1 LGYWREQLA
10 GLTPLELPT
19 DYARPA
25 LSSGRGEW
33 VKVVIGRELTER
45 LEEMSRREGVTL
57 FMALLAGFQI
67 LLERYCANGDVLVG
81 TDIANRNRKE
91 TETLI
96 GFFVNQ
102 LMLRTQIQRR
112 ETFLELLARVRE
124 TTLNAYAY
132 QDAPFEKVIEEL
144 QIKRDLTRSPLFQT
158 KIVLQNAPQDR
169 LQCGEAQIAGFM
181 QQELSANLE
190 LTLFLEEK
198 NGKISATAV
207 YAVDLFRQE
216 TMEKFLTRYLRL
228 LEQVAERPG
237 IKLEE
242 IELLGMEDKREILE
256 WNKTA
261 FTYRPAFVHELFE
274 EQAAR
279 RPQAIAAVHDGAQ
292 LSYGQLNQQAN
303 RIARYLRESGV
314 GPEVRVGIYL
324 ERNLEMMAALLG
336 TMKSGGAYVPL
347 EPGLPLERL
356 NYMIEDAQVEVLITN
371 RKLRAGLPV
380 YWGRLV
386 DLSEEQEQIAGQ
398 SGANAGVE
406 LASENLAYVIYTS
419 GSTGEPRGV
428 AVSHQGLRNYAQ
440 WSAAEYK
447 LGDGR
452 RSLGHSP
459 LSFDLT
465 VTSLLAPLTCGGMV
479 ELVVGG
485 LEGLAAAIAGI
496 RQGGALKLTPSHL
509 RALTVLPQSQKA
521 PMAEPGLRSGTSPEI
536 LAVVGGEAL
545 NWEDVRQL
553 RAQWG
558 RLRIVNEYGPTETV
572 VGCCVFDAA
581 EEDGGVAVPI
591 GRPIHNAQLYVLDQ
605 EMQMVPPGAVGE
617 LYIGG
622 VQLARGYLNHPDWTA
637 EKFLPNP
644 FASEEGERLYRS
656 GDRARL
662 RWDGG
667 LEYLGRLDDQVKIRG
682 YRIEMGEIE
691 AALQAHGAVE
701 QAAVVVREDREHD
714 KQLMAYVTIKEQAGV
729 EAGQLRLYLAG
740 RLPEYALPRAV
751 IALQEMPLTSN
762 GKVDRKQLADRDLQL
777 GAALEFRSA
786 RDTVEMV
793 LKQIWTEVLELE
805 NTGITDDFF
814 ALGGHSLKAVVLAHR
829 MAFTFK
835 KEIPAR
841 LIFDRPTIAAQAEF
855 LRKESGLS
863 VPGTLVPIQRSG
875 MRRPLFCVH
884 PFFGLAHCYHALSS
898 LLGPDQPL
906 YGLQSYGLEEGQ
918 TAFTTIEQM
927 AAFYLQAIRAVQPAG
942 PYQLAGWSMGAL
954 IAYEMAQQLTA
965 AGETVSFLGLLD
977 GRSRQAE
984 GAEEISQRDLP
995 RYLELAG
1002 LDIKIMENLSPD
1014 QIRRFGQVIESNQ
1027 RALQA
1032 YRIQIYSGGATLL
1045 RTPVAEGQD
1054 PSYGWAE
1061 FVKGTLR
1068 IYEIPGTHHA
1078 FLAAPAVAL
1087 VAQQL
1092 QLNMYAPEDRIAA
1105 QAGEEGRRKA
1115 CAANGREAER
1125 TRVTLSK
1132 AKG

>member
-1 LGYWREQLA
+1 
-10 GLTPLELPT
+10 
-19 DYARPA
+19 
-25 LSSGRGEW
+25 
-33 VKVVIGRELTER
+33 VKVVIGRELTEQ
-45 LEEMSRREGVTL
+45 LEELSRREGVTL
-57 FMALLAGFQI
+57 FMVLLAGFQ
-67 LLERYCANGDVLVG
+67 LLLRRYCANGDVMVG

-102 LMLRTQIQRR
+102 LMLRTQIQRG
-112 ETFLELLARVRE
+112 ETFQELLARVRE
-124 TTLNAYAY
+124 TTLDAYAY
-132 QDAPFEKVIEEL
+132 QDAPFEKVVEEL

-169 LQCGEAQIAGFM
+169 LQCGEAQIAGFVP
-181 QQELSANLE
+181 QELSANVE
-190 LTLFLEEK
+190 LTLFMEER
-198 NGKISATAV
+198 NDQIRATAV
-207 YAVDLFRQE
+207 YALDLFRQE
-216 TMEKFLTRYLRL
+216 TMEKFLKHYLRL
-228 LEQVAERPG
+228 LEQVAESPG
-237 IKLEE
+237 IQLEE
-242 IELLGMEDKREILE
+242 IELLGKEEKREILE

-261 FTYRPAFVHELFE
+261 FTYRPTFVHELFE

-279 RPQAIAAVHDGAQ
+279 QPQALAAVHDGVQ

-303 RIARYLRESGV
+303 RIAGYLRELGV

-356 NYMIEDAQVEVLITN
+356 NYMIENARVEVLITN
-371 RKLRAGLPV
+371 QKLRAGLPV

-386 DLSEEQEQIAGQ
+386 DLSEEQEQIAGE
-398 SGANAGVE
+398 SAANAGVK
-406 LASENLAYVIYTS
+406 LAPENLAYVIYTS

-465 VTSLLAPLTCGGMV
+465 VTSLLAPLTCGGTV
-479 ELVVGG
+479 ELVAGG
-485 LEGLAAAIAGI
+485 LDGLAAAIAGI

-509 RALTVLPQSQKA
+509 RALTVSPPSQKH
-521 PMAEPGLRSGTSPEI
+521 PIAEQGPRSGTSAEI

-558 RLRIVNEYGPTETV
+558 RLRVVNEYGPTETV
-572 VGCCVFDAA
+572 VGCCVFDAV
-581 EEDGGVAVPI
+581 EEDDGVAVPI
-591 GRPIHNAQLYVLDQ
+591 GRPIHNAQLYVLDE

-622 VQLARGYLNHPDWTA
+622 VQLARGYLNRPDWTA

-644 FASEEGERLYRS
+644 FASEEGERLYQS

-662 RWDGG
+662 RWDGA

-682 YRIEMGEIE
+682 YRIELGEIE

-701 QAAVVVREDREHD
+701 RAVVVVREDREHD
-714 KQLMAYVTIKEQAGV
+714 KQLVAYVTIKEQAGDSP
-729 EAGQLRLYLAG
+729 EQLRQYLAG
-740 RLPEYALPRAV
+740 RLPEYMLPRAV
-751 IALQEMPLTSN
+751 IALLEMPLTSN

-777 GAALEFRSA
+777 GAALEFTTA

-805 NTGITDDFF
+805 NAGITDDFF
-814 ALGGHSLKAVVLAHR
+814 ALGGHSLKAVVLSHR
-829 MAFTFK
+829 MACTFK
-835 KEIPAR
+835 KEIPVR

-855 LRKESGLS
+855 LRKESGLT
-863 VPGTLVPIQRSG
+863 VPGALVPIQRSG
-875 MRRPLFCVH
+875 TRRPLFCVH
-884 PFFGLAHCYHALSS
+884 PFFGLAHCYHALSN

-927 AAFYLQAIRAVQPAG
+927 AAFYIQTIRAVQPAG

-984 GAEEISQRDLP
+984 GAEQIKQRDLP

-1002 LDIKIMENLSPD
+1002 LDVKIMENLSPD

-1027 RALQA
+1027 RALPA
-1032 YRIQIYSGGATLL
+1032 YQIQIYSGPATLL
-1045 RTPVAEGQD
+1045 RVPVSEGQD

-1061 FVKGTLR
+1061 FVKGPLR
-1068 IYEIPGTHHA
+1068 ISEIPGTHHT
-1078 FLAAPAVAL
+1078 FLAVPAVAL

-1092 QLNMYAPEDRIAA
+1092 QLNMHAPEDRIAA
-1105 QAGEEGRRKA
+1105 QAGEEGRRTA
-1115 CAANGREAER
+1115 GAPNGHEPEQNRLAS
-1125 TRVTLSK
+1125 SK
-1132 AKG
+1132 GKG